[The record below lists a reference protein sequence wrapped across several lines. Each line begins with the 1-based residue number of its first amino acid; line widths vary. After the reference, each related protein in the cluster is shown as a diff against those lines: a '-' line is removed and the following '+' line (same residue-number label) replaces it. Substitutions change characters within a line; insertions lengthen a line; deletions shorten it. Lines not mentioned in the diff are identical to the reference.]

1 MSATS
6 RDFAFATVTAAVGLA
21 YYRLTTQVPQS
32 TLDDTVGPVGLPRL
46 YAVILVALSLITIVP
61 AALAVVRRQPPQR
74 GARAEA
80 RALRCR
86 APRRSWRFAGML
98 LIGVLYVAIVPWLGY
113 GPSIALLIAGTA
125 WYQGGAINRRVVVVS
140 ASGALILWLLF
151 VAFLRIPQPPG
162 VWTSIF

>member
-6 RDFAFATVTAAVGLA
+6 RDLVFATVTAAVGLA
-21 YYRLTTQVPQS
+21 YYWLTTHVPQS

-46 YAVILVALSLITIVP
+46 YAVILLAFSLIMVVP
-61 AALAVVRRQPPQR
+61 AALALARRQPPR
-74 GARAEA
+74 RDDVAG
-80 RALRCR
+80 
-86 APRRSWRFAGML
+86 RSWRFAGML
-98 LIGVLYVAIVPWLGY
+98 LMGVLYVAIVPWLGY
-113 GPSIALLIAGTA
+113 VPSIAMLIAGTA
-125 WYQGGAINRRVVVVS
+125 WYQGGIINRRVVVVS

>member
-1 MSATS
+1 MIATS
-6 RDFAFATVTAAVGLA
+6 RDFAFGTLMLAVGLA
-21 YYRLTTQVPQS
+21 YYWLTTQVPQS
-32 TLDDTVGPVGLPRL
+32 TLDDEVGPVGLPRL
-46 YAVILVALSLITIVP
+46 YAVILVALSVVTIVR
-61 AALAVVRRQPPQR
+61 AALAVVRRQPPVR
-74 GARAEA
+74 DDG
-80 RALRCR
+80 
-86 APRRSWRFAGML
+86 RRQSWRFAGML

-113 GPSIALLIAGTA
+113 LPSIAMLIAGTA

>member
-6 RDFAFATVTAAVGLA
+6 RDLTFGAVMLASGLA
-21 YYRLTTQVPQS
+21 YYWLTTGVPQS
-32 TLDDTVGPVGLPRL
+32 ALDDTVGPVGLPRL
-46 YAVILVALSLITIVP
+46 YAVMLVALSLVTIVR
-61 AALAVVRRQPPQR
+61 AAFAAVRRQSRQR
-74 GARAEA
+74 ND
-80 RALRCR
+80 
-86 APRRSWRFAGML
+86 APRLSWRFTGML

-113 GPSIALLIAGTA
+113 LPSIAALIAGTA

>member
-6 RDFAFATVTAAVGLA
+6 RDSVFATVMLSVGLA
-21 YYRLTTQVPQS
+21 YYWLTTQVPRS

-46 YAVILVALSLITIVP
+46 YAVILVALSLITMVR
-61 AALAVVRRQPPQR
+61 AALAALRRQPQR
-74 GARAEA
+74 DDV
-80 RALRCR
+80 
-86 APRRSWRFAGML
+86 PRRSWRFAGML

-113 GPSIALLIAGTA
+113 LTSIAMLIAGTA
-125 WYQGGAINRRVVVVS
+125 WYQGGVINRRVVVVS

-162 VWTSIF
+162 AWTSIF